1 MRSEVPAP
9 TRLPHGLLRLNHAY
23 CGYAALEPSPSR
35 RGQPALEPSPSRG
48 GQGGDGVPR
57 GEEHRV
63 QPGET
68 HPLPSPPLEG
78 EGAKKVEGV
87 TILHDVGFG
96 LEAGDRIAL
105 LGANGPGKST
115 LVKNLVCETNPLAG
129 ERSEERKSTR

>member
-1 MRSEVPAP
+1 MRIEFPAP
-9 TRLPHGLLRLNHAY
+9 TRLPHALLRLNHAD

-96 LEAGDRIAL
+96 LEA
-105 LGANGPGKST
+105 
-115 LVKNLVCETNPLAG
+115 
-129 ERSEERKSTR
+129 RSEERRVGKEGVSTCRSRWSPYH